1 MKRGRRFYWASIA
14 SLLLVAGF
22 VLQMAACKAAVKDNE
37 PSEKEPRGDPAKQ
50 PLTINELKKAEY
62 RSKWSTKG
70 KIKLSDGIYQERV
83 VPDSTAEL
91 VIKLS
96 DRIAFGDLNGD
107 GVEDAAVILVSNPGG
122 SGTFYDLAAVINS
135 RGKAKH
141 VASAFLGDRVKV
153 EGLRVRSGKIVVKM
167 VTHRSSD
174 PMCCPSLTV
183 EQIYGL
189 QGDELVR
196 QPVETKP

>member
-1 MKRGRRFYWASIA
+1 MKRGRRFWRASIA
-14 SLLLVAGF
+14 GFLLCAGF
-22 VLQMAACKAAVKDNE
+22 VSQIPACKAALQENQPD
-37 PSEKEPRGDPAKQ
+37 EKEPRGDSAKQ
-50 PLTINELKKAEY
+50 SLTIKELQNAEY

-70 KIKLSDGIYQERV
+70 KVKLSDGIYRERV
-83 VPDSTAEL
+83 MPDSTTEL

-107 GVEDAAVILVSNPGG
+107 GVEDAAIILVSDPGG

-141 VASAFLGDRVKV
+141 VAGAFLGDRVKV
-153 EGLRVRSGKIVVKM
+153 EGLRVGSGKIVVKM
-167 VTHRSSD
+167 VTHRSTD
-174 PMCCPSLTV
+174 PMCCPSLKV
-183 EQIYGL
+183 EQAYGL

-196 QPVETKP
+196 QLRGRR